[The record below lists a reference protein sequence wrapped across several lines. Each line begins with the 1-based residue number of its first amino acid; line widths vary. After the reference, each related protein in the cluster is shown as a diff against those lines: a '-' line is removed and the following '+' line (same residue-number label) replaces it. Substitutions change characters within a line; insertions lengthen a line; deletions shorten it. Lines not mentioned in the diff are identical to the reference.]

1 MSRDRANP
9 DSSTG
14 SSADPPV
21 LAPVR
26 APRTLVAEVTANLRR
41 AIQTGALS
49 LERELPAEPQ
59 LARQLGVSRGTLRAA
74 IATLEHEGLL
84 TRHQGVGTFVVSHTK
99 RLRNVLN
106 RNYGITE
113 LVRDI
118 GGKPGTRD
126 LSVSTAAADADVA
139 GKLGTQPGETVVIV
153 RRVRTAD
160 DVPVAYTTDFLSVG
174 ALEQRGVDV
183 ERLEEEIARRDS
195 LYAILRD
202 VGLSVD
208 GGIADLRAVTAN
220 RDVASALRVKVGAPV
235 LLLSQIDY
243 AARGDVVLYSDEYLP
258 PHLAVQVW
266 RKGPA

>member
-1 MSRDRANP
+1 MSKQRATSE
-9 DSSTG
+9 SSERP
-14 SSADPPV
+14 SADSPPLV
-21 LAPVR
+21 PIR
-26 APRTLVAEVTANLRR
+26 PPRTLVAEVTANLRR

-49 LERELPAEPQ
+49 LDRELPAEPE

-74 IATLEHEGLL
+74 IAALEHEGLL
-84 TRHQGVGTFVVSHTK
+84 ARHQGVGTFVVPHTK

-106 RNYGITE
+106 RNYGISD

-118 GGKPGTRD
+118 GGQPGTRD
-126 LSVSTAAADADVA
+126 LAVSTAAAKDDIAE
-139 GKLGTQPGETVVIV
+139 KLGIDPEEPVVIV

-160 DVPVAYTTDFLSVG
+160 DVPVARTIDFLSVR
-174 ALEQRGVDV
+174 ALERHGLDV
-183 ERLEEEIARRDS
+183 GRLEAEIREKQS

-202 VGLSVD
+202 VGLTVD

-220 RDVASALRVKVGAPV
+220 RDVAAALRVKVGVPL

-243 AARGDVVLYSDEYLP
+243 AARSDVVLYSDEYLP
-258 PHLAVQVW
+258 PHLPVQVW

>member
-1 MSRDRANP
+1 MNGQSDNSDGSGR
-9 DSSTG
+9 SS
-14 SSADPPV
+14 SELPV
-21 LAPVR
+21 LVPIR

-49 LERELPAEPQ
+49 LERELPAEPA
-59 LARQLGVSRGTLRAA
+59 LARQLGVSRGTLRTA
-74 IATLEHEGLL
+74 IANLEHEGLL
-84 TRHQGVGTFVVSHTK
+84 ARHQGVGTFIVSHAK

-126 LSVSTAAADADVA
+126 LTVSTTAAENHLAE
-139 GKLGTQPGETVVIV
+139 KLRIEPGEMVVVV

-160 DVPVAYTTDFLSVG
+160 DVPVAYTIDFLSAR
-174 ALEQRGVDV
+174 ALEQGHLDAG
-183 ERLEEEIARRDS
+183 RLEKAIREKDS

-202 VGLSVD
+202 AGLIVD

-220 RDVASALRVKVGAPV
+220 RDVASALSVKLGVPL

-243 AARGDVVLYSDEYLP
+243 ASRGDVVLYSDEYLP
-258 PHLAVQVW
+258 PHLPVQVW

>member
-1 MSRDRANP
+1 MSRPGSNP
-9 DSSTG
+9 DDSGRSA
-14 SSADPPV
+14 ADPPV
-21 LAPVR
+21 LVPIR

-49 LERELPAEPQ
+49 LERELPAEPE

-84 TRHQGVGTFVVSHTK
+84 ARHQGVGTFVVSHTK
-99 RLRNVLN
+99 QLRNVLN

-118 GGKPGTRD
+118 GGTPGTRD
-126 LSVSTAAADADVA
+126 ITVSTAAATDHVA
-139 GKLGTQPGETVVIV
+139 EKLGIEPGEPVVVV

-160 DVPVAYTTDFLSVG
+160 DVRVAYTTDFLSVR
-174 ALEQRGVDV
+174 ALEQGGL
-183 ERLEEEIARRDS
+183 EPGRLEAGIRERDS
-195 LYAILRD
+195 LYSILRD
-202 VGLSVD
+202 HGLIVD
-208 GGIADLRAVTAN
+208 GGIADLRAVTAD
-220 RDVASALRVKVGAPV
+220 REVAAALSVKLGVPL

-243 AARGDVVLYSDEYLP
+243 ASRGDVVLYSDEYLP
-258 PHLAVQVW
+258 PHLPVQVW

>member
-1 MSRDRANP
+1 VSSHGADP
-9 DSSTG
+9 DGPGRSPS
-14 SSADPPV
+14 DPPV
-21 LAPVR
+21 LVPIR

-49 LERELPAEPQ
+49 LERELPAEPE

-106 RNYGITE
+106 RNYGITD

-118 GGKPGTRD
+118 GGEPGTRD
-126 LSVSTAAADADVA
+126 LTVSTAAAEDRVA
-139 GKLGTQPGETVVIV
+139 EKLGIGAGEPVVVV

-160 DVPVAYTTDFLSVG
+160 EVPVAYTIDFLSVR
-174 ALEQRGVDV
+174 ALEQGGLDV
-183 ERLEEEIARRDS
+183 ERLGQHIREKDS

-202 VGLSVD
+202 HGLIVD
-208 GGIADLRAVTAN
+208 GGIADLRAVTAD
-220 RDVASALRVKVGAPV
+220 REVASALAVKLGVPL

-243 AARGDVVLYSDEYLP
+243 ASRGDVVLYSDEYLP
-258 PHLAVQVW
+258 PHLPVQVW